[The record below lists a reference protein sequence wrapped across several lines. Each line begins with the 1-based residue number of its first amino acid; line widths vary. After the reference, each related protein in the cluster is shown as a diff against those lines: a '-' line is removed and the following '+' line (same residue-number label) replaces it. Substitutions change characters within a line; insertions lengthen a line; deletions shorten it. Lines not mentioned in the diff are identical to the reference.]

1 MVPAARPQSTL
12 KDAPVGA
19 LSITEKV
26 KLPLSLC
33 ETSAIVNAPR
43 SSLVIVPVAVSVMT
57 TAAFETVF
65 NDTEKVSFA
74 STLVSPLTV
83 TVNVSDSPAVPAK
96 VSVPAAA
103 T

>member
-1 MVPAARPQSTL
+1 MKPPATALFSVAVNVSTVVPALPSAT
-12 KDAPVGA
+12 DA
-19 LSITEKV
+19 
-26 KLPLSLC
+26 
-33 ETSAIVNAPR
+33 SAIVSAAL
-43 SSLVIVPVAVSVMT
+43 SSLLIVPVAVSVMT